1 MTFAK
6 LPGQSGVPQ
15 GGPFEGMEYDITDGS
30 LFGSTPPTAAGWDT
44 QVIGGGNGHY
54 LVRYNG
60 TIWKRIG

>member
-1 MTFAK
+1 M
-6 LPGQSGVPQ
+6 PQ